1 MGIFA
6 GLSGESYDRNYNT
19 GALLR
24 RIWAYVKP
32 YKKKLFLI
40 LLVVMVRAVTGAL
53 PPVLVSRV
61 LDGQLATNPNFNSFF
76 WLVFAVIFIE
86 VSGFVFY
93 YLLQPPQSLHVVRF
107 FRQEKHNIYY
117 VKF

>member
-19 GALLR
+19 PALLR
-24 RIWAYVKP
+24 RIWAYAKP
-32 YKKKLFLI
+32 YKKQLLLI
-40 LLVVMVRAVTGAL
+40 LLIVIIRAVTGAL

-61 LDGQLATNPNFNSFF
+61 LDGQLATNPAFNSFF
-76 WLVFAVIFIE
+76 WLVLAVIAIE

-93 YLLQPPQSLHVVRF
+93 YILQLPCCNN
-107 FRQEKHNIYY
+107 K
-117 VKF
+117 